1 MAKNSPQDLKNR
13 EFFSNNLNKFMTEK
27 GVRQIDLH
35 NALDIPKSTITGYVK
50 GRSMPTAGNLQKLAD
65 YLNVKK
71 SDLDFRFSILNT
83 ETQTTDTLK
92 AITDR
97 LEASNKE
104 KAISY
109 LTALLEEQEKEQN
122 KVEEPEESYAVKTVT
137 YLAAGLGF
145 SYDDGDTH
153 TVMVENK
160 PPRHDIASI
169 VNGDSMLPVY
179 ENGDVVYLVDKGFS
193 RYDGEVCA
201 VAVND
206 KTYLKKVYTVPN
218 GLRLVSLNSK
228 YSDIFVDFPPANDTH
243 VKIFSVVGH
252 DKTIG

>member
-1 MAKNSPQDLKNR
+1 MKDKELQFFIGSKIKDFRQKNSWTQTDLADK
-13 EFFSNNLNKFMTEK
+13 LN
-27 GVRQIDLH
+27 V
-35 NALDIPKSTITGYVK
+35 AKSTIAGYEK
-50 GRSMPTAGNLQKLAD
+50 GYRNPSQTVLFSLAD
-65 YLNVKK
+65 IFNV
-71 SDLDFRFSILNT
+71 SINDFFPNT
-83 ETQTTDTLK
+83 ETQTTDTVK

-145 SYDDGDTH
+145 SYDDGDTY